1 MEVIWEWDFV
11 FPWDPVP
18 PLKRDKCETFLE
30 EKNKT
35 LDTRVTSSTDSLSNF
50 ILSCDP
56 ILTNLKLS

>member
-11 FPWDPVP
+11 FLWDPVP

-35 LDTRVTSSTDSLSNF
+35 LDRVTSSTDALKF
-50 ILSCDP
+50 Y
-56 ILTNLKLS
+56 LKL

>member
-11 FPWDPVP
+11 FPWDLVP

-35 LDTRVTSSTDSLSNF
+35 LDRVTS
-50 ILSCDP
+50 P
-56 ILTNLKLS
+56 IDALKFHIKL